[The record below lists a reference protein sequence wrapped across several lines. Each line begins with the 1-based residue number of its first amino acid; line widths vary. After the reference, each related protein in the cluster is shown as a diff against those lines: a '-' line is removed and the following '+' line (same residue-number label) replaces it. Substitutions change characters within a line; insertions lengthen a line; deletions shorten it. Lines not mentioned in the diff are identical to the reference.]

1 MDYYRSTATRSAY
14 FGTSPGDPDGIPVID
29 DHTTPDMLFPQGVG
43 FGHDPSQYVPDMMA
57 APLGMKTYPES
68 DWDALYDEQEREES
82 SLEHIYLRKWQGE
95 CLDQNGDP
103 YCVTEDTEVL
113 TPNGWVA
120 YPKYNWTD
128 PLATVNPLTHRMEY
142 QVPFERHVYE
152 YDGPVVGSTNRRL
165 DFAVTPDHQMYVRKW
180 DERERTLSDRYS
192 FVRAADLGWY
202 AGFMHAPSGWLGTD
216 VVELEVPG
224 DRRYDGDDFVA
235 LLGLVAS
242 DGFAGGTEKTN
253 NLVSFAS
260 FREDGRPAVEALAC
274 RLGFKEAP
282 SRRGVWNRWN
292 ARALAEWLRQNC
304 YTSSALKAGAKQ
316 VPDFVKCLSQRQI
329 KLFLH
334 WFDDRNRS
342 GRQFYSTSK
351 RMMDDLQELH
361 LRIGK
366 RSYIGNRPAQVAK
379 YAGNASGEIRSGPAY
394 ILTVGEK
401 DQLCI
406 DRKKHLDTD
415 HYKGLVYCAAVP
427 NHTLLTRRNGSVL
440 ISSNCWAYSTGS
452 GIMVRRLTT
461 GSPLVRLNPH
471 SVASVIKRGAKEG
484 GWCGLSLAKAREI
497 GMAPEGTG
505 PGHWPYLS
513 RNYRL
518 ADSQEM
524 QESMARYRVTDDWFD
539 IGKPLYGQQLK
550 REQLATCLF
559 NNCPSPSDFNW
570 WGHSVCALRPAR
582 IERGNWGLLILNSW
596 KGWGRRGLAVL
607 QGSKARPD
615 GAVSIVNSSVA

>member
-1 MDYYRSTATRSAY
+1 MDYYRSTATKSAY
-14 FGTSPGDPDGIPVID
+14 FGTSPGDHDGIPIID
-29 DHTTPDMLFPQGVG
+29 DNTSPDTLFPRDAG

-57 APLGMKTYPES
+57 APLGMKTYKET
-68 DWDALYDEQEREES
+68 DWDALYDEQEREQS
-82 SLEHIYLRKWQGE
+82 SLEHIYLREWKGN
-95 CLDQNGDP
+95 CLDQDGHG

-120 YPKYNWTD
+120 YPNYNWSD

-142 QVPFERHVYE
+142 QVPFQRHVYE
-152 YDGPVVGSTNRRL
+152 YDGPIIGSTNRRL
-165 DFAVTPDHQMYVRKW
+165 DFAVTPDHHMYVRKW
-180 DERERTLSDRYS
+180 DERRRTLSSRYS
-192 FVRAADLGWY
+192 FVRAADIGWY

-216 VVELEVPG
+216 VMELEVPG

-235 LLGLVAS
+235 LLGLIAS
-242 DGFAGGTEKTN
+242 DGYAGGTDKTH

-260 FREDGRPAVEALAC
+260 FREDIRPAVMALAI

-282 SRRGVWNRWN
+282 SRPGVWNRWG
-292 ARALAEWLRQNC
+292 AGALAEWLRQNC
-304 YTSSALKAGAKQ
+304 YTSPALKARSKR

-334 WFDDRNRS
+334 WFDDRNRD

-351 RMMDDLQELH
+351 RLIDDLQELH

-366 RSYIGNRPAQVAK
+366 RSHIGNVPAKVAK
-379 YAGNASGEIRSGPAY
+379 YDGCASGEIRSGEAY

-406 DRKKHLDTD
+406 DRKKHIETG

-440 ISSNCWAYSTGS
+440 ISSNCWSYSTGAA
-452 GIMVRRLTT
+452 IMMRRLALHV
-461 GSPLVRLNPH
+461 PFVRLNPH
-471 SVASVIKRGAKEG
+471 SVAAIVKGGKDEG

-497 GMAPEGTG
+497 GYAEEGTG
-505 PGHWPYLS
+505 PGQWPLHS
-513 RNYRL
+513 RQASRFNDPL
-518 ADSQEM
+518 VK
-524 QESMARYRVTDDWFD
+524 ESMARFLVTDDWYD
-539 IGKPLYGQQLK
+539 LGKPAYGQALTRLQ
-550 REQLATCLF
+550 QATCLF

-570 WGHSVCALRPAR
+570 WGHSVCALRYVR
-582 IERGNWGLLILNSW
+582 IEAGNWGLLILNSW
-596 KGWGRRGLAVL
+596 KGWGRRGLSVL
-607 QGSKARPD
+607 QGSKSRAN
-615 GAVSIVNSSVA
+615 GAVSIVDSLAA